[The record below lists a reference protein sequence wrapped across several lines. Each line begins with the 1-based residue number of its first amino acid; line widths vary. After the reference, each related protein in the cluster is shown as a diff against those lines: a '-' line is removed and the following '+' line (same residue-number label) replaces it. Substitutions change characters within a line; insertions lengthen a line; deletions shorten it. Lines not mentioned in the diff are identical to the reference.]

1 MARQVTNPPFFC
13 SFFAFFYS
21 LFFSV
26 AADNTLPIPKR
37 FITKHNDDGNAIFDT
52 RLNDDLPETVL
63 STHVFYL
70 GYITQG
76 FPVDLEDNTDIET
89 YGNYIN
95 NSPGLSVPGGSVLR
109 IVDFPPG
116 RSAMHRTLSIDY
128 GGVTVGEMELVLDSG
143 ESRVMK
149 RGDVA
154 VQRGTKHQWVNRD
167 EENWA
172 RMVFVLQESKQLA
185 VKGVKL
191 EEDLVR
197 LDDELRPSV

>member
-1 MARQVTNPPFFC
+1 MRRQLTKPLF
-13 SFFAFFYS
+13 SFFVFLSPY
-21 LFFSV
+21 FSV

-52 RLNDDLPETVL
+52 QLNDELPETIL

-70 GYITQG
+70 GYVTQG
-76 FPVDLEDNTDIET
+76 LPVDLEDNTDIET
-89 YGNYIN
+89 YGNYIS

-128 GGVTVGEMELVLDSG
+128 GIVIEGEMELVLDSG
-143 ESRVMK
+143 ENRVMK

-154 VQRGTKHQWVNRD
+154 VQRGTRHQWVNAD
-167 EENWA
+167 EEKWA
-172 RMVFVLQESKQLA
+172 RMVFVLQESKQLV

-191 EEDLVR
+191 EEDLGS
-197 LDDELRPSV
+197 LGDELRPSA

>member
-1 MARQVTNPPFFC
+1 M
-13 SFFAFFYS
+13 
-21 LFFSV
+21 
-26 AADNTLPIPKR
+26 
-37 FITKHNDDGNAIFDT
+37 
-52 RLNDDLPETVL
+52 
-63 STHVFYL
+63 
-70 GYITQG
+70 
-76 FPVDLEDNTDIET
+76 
-89 YGNYIN
+89 
-95 NSPGLSVPGGSVLR
+95 LR

-128 GGVTVGEMELVLDSG
+128 GGVIVGEMELVLDSG

>member
-1 MARQVTNPPFFC
+1 MARQVTKPFF
-13 SFFAFFYS
+13 SFSAFLFS
-21 LFFSV
+21 FLFSFFSV

-128 GGVTVGEMELVLDSG
+128 GGVIEGEMELVLDSG

-154 VQRGTKHQWVNRD
+154 VQRGTKAPMGQQR
-167 EENWA
+167 
-172 RMVFVLQESKQLA
+172 
-185 VKGVKL
+185 
-191 EEDLVR
+191 
-197 LDDELRPSV
+197 

>member
-1 MARQVTNPPFFC
+1 M
-13 SFFAFFYS
+13 
-21 LFFSV
+21 
-26 AADNTLPIPKR
+26 PIPKR

-76 FPVDLEDNTDIET
+76 FPIDLEDNTDIET

-128 GGVTVGEMELVLDSG
+128 GGVIVGEMELVLDSG

-154 VQRGTKHQWVNRD
+154 VQHGTKHQWVNRD

-197 LDDELRPSV
+197 LDDGLRPSV